1 MDKYIN
7 ILEKVL
13 KSKIEVIEEISNT
26 NNVVIKFKAN
36 NTIYYLKIYNNKA
49 LHIDNELMLYEIL
62 PEESKKIFKKLVYS
76 NYKDNDEIPSKFYK
90 TKNKELN
97 ILKKELFNKKL
108 DILLNK
114 AFDKSENIRHYNS
127 YKDTRKK
134 FNKQFPNIN
143 CKSQSRDKAN
153 IFKNKIKS
161 LIISNFNHNFP
172 EKYINSRERTEIKVT
187 KTNNLF
193 KKKNNIGDN
202 KKLFKIKFL
211 NTNPFQENKKAH
223 DDKIQGK
230 LISQIM
236 IIYNAKNKR
245 KILSNINKD
254 KINEKIN
261 IRLNSI
267 PNL

>member
-1 MDKYIN
+1 MFSIGDGKR
-7 ILEKVL
+7 
-13 KSKIEVIEEISNT
+13 
-26 NNVVIKFKAN
+26 KF
-36 NTIYYLKIYNNKA
+36 IYNYKA
-49 LHIDNELMLYEIL
+49 L
-62 PEESKKIFKKLVYS
+62 ESLKLNSFEKNQNNNLVL
-76 NYKDNDEIPSKFYK
+76 NYKNSQSARKLFNYKNRDYKYNDEIPSKFYK

-193 KKKNNIGDN
+193 KKKNNIGDK

>member
-1 MDKYIN
+1 MFSIGDGQRKFIYN
-7 ILEKVL
+7 YKALESLKL
-13 KSKIEVIEEISNT
+13 KSFEKNK
-26 NNVVIKFKAN
+26 NNN
-36 NTIYYLKIYNNKA
+36 
-49 LHIDNELMLYEIL
+49 
-62 PEESKKIFKKLVYS
+62 LVL
-76 NYKDNDEIPSKFYK
+76 NYKNSQSAGKLFNYKNRDYKYNDEIPSKFYK

-187 KTNNLF
+187 KKNNLF

-261 IRLNSI
+261 IGLNSI